1 MCTCILHHQ
10 SASAL
15 PLTYSL
21 HELSHP
27 HLRPRGLLADNNNM
41 KSSTASKSSKTRAD
55 RCIKMKGLGLERH
68 VMAVHAA
75 LLTGSV
81 NPRLPR
87 AQWGVDPAATGKRS
101 HVCGFSFIEYFHLC
115 VLNSHTWLAA
125 SSLYVASLS
134 LNTFTCVCQTHT
146 HGWQHHHSETQLVLL
161 SVIEIVTRHHFSQSK
176 STVLKTDQS
185 TTRLKWACMST
196 CVITYVH

>member
-15 PLTYSL
+15 SLTYSL
-21 HELSHP
+21 HELSHT

-41 KSSTASKSSKTRAD
+41 KSSAAPKSSKMRAD
-55 RCIKMKGLGLERH
+55 RCIKMKGLGLDRH
-68 VMAVHAA
+68 MMAAHAA

-81 NPRLPR
+81 NPRLPW
-87 AQWGVDPAATGKRS
+87 AQWGVDSAATGKRS

-115 VLNSHTWLAA
+115 VLN
-125 SSLYVASLS
+125 
-134 LNTFTCVCQTHT
+134 THT

-161 SVIEIVTRHHFSQSK
+161 GFHSPLS
-176 STVLKTDQS
+176 
-185 TTRLKWACMST
+185 RLSHGTILANQNPLF
-196 CVITYVH
+196 